1 MYVLIHKHT
10 HTHIYNIDSRIH
22 VNVVQDLI
30 AMHFTVH
37 TTMRLYRVVAV
48 ICQSTLVNLVNFVVL
63 HIIMSLF
70 TSIHRVRV
78 SVLFCESVKL
88 SVYNFDITVGVA
100 LLHWGSHSRGLLRKV
115 RRLSA
120 KYSTIENANG

>member
-1 MYVLIHKHT
+1 M
-10 HTHIYNIDSRIH
+10 
-22 VNVVQDLI
+22 QDLI